1 MPCWAWCRCPEC
13 AADVNDAI
21 DPSLSMLL
29 ALRGEAAARRPPRR
43 AREGVSGP
51 ALAPLRGRGME
62 YAESREYAVGDD
74 ARHMDWRVTARTG
87 RPHTKLFQPERER
100 SSWIVADR
108 APSLYF
114 GTRARYKSVQAAR
127 LGAVA
132 AWAALNDGDRIGAM
146 CGSASE
152 PPRMPAG
159 GMRGVLPVMEALA
172 RWYSTPA
179 NDGHGLDHA
188 LRQMRRLVRPGSRV
202 VVLAEATS
210 VVAIDAARWR
220 ALAKATELHV
230 LLPVDAF
237 EQSPPRRRLRFLS
250 AGARS
255 EFDLSGSAVY
265 GRWKEAFAETLQQA
279 LATIRDAGGDAQAIM
294 TDASATDWLV
304 GFRPAQVEVA

>member
-1 MPCWAWCRCPEC
+1 
-13 AADVNDAI
+13 
-21 DPSLSMLL
+21 
-29 ALRGEAAARRPPRR
+29 
-43 AREGVSGP
+43 
-51 ALAPLRGRGME
+51 ME

-74 ARHMDWRVTARTG
+74 ARHMDWRVTARSG
-87 RPHTKLFQPERER
+87 RAHTKLFQPERER
-100 SSWIVADR
+100 ASWIVVDR

-132 AWAALNDGDRIGAM
+132 AWSALNDGDRIGAL

-152 PPRMPAG
+152 PPRMPMG
-159 GMRGVLPVMEALA
+159 GMRGVLPVLEVLV

-179 NDGHGLDHA
+179 RDGHGLDHA

-202 VVLAEATS
+202 VVLAEAAS

-230 LLPVDAF
+230 LLPSDAF

-250 AGARS
+250 AGAHR
-255 EFDLSGSAVY
+255 ELDLSGSAAHS
-265 GRWKEAFAETLQQA
+265 RWHEAFAETLQQA
-279 LATIRDAGGDAQAIM
+279 LATIRDAGGEVQAVA
-294 TDASATDWLV
+294 TDASASEWLT
-304 GFRPAQVEVA
+304 GFRAARAVVA

>member
-1 MPCWAWCRCPEC
+1 M
-13 AADVNDAI
+13 NDAI
-21 DPSLSMLL
+21 APSLPMLL
-29 ALRGEAAARRPPRR
+29 ALRGEASARHLPRR

-51 ALAPLRGRGME
+51 ALSPLRGRGME

-100 SSWIVADR
+100 ASWIVVDR

-114 GTRARYKSVQAAR
+114 GTRTRYKSVQAAR

-132 AWAALNDGDRIGAM
+132 AWAALNDGDRVGAL

-152 PPRMPAG
+152 PPRMPAS
-159 GMRGVLPVMEALA
+159 GMRGVLPVLEALV
-172 RWYSTPA
+172 RWYSAPA
-179 NDGHGLDHA
+179 NDAHGLDHA

-202 VVLAEATS
+202 VVAADAAS

-220 ALAKATELHV
+220 ALAKAIELHV

-250 AGARS
+250 AGTHS
-255 EFDLSGSAVY
+255 ELDLAGMAAY
-265 GRWKEAFAETLQQA
+265 QRWQQAFAGTLQQA
-279 LATIRDAGGDAQAIM
+279 LATIRDGGGEAQAIA
-294 TDASATDWLV
+294 TDASASDWLV
-304 GFRPAQVEVA
+304 GFRATQAEVA